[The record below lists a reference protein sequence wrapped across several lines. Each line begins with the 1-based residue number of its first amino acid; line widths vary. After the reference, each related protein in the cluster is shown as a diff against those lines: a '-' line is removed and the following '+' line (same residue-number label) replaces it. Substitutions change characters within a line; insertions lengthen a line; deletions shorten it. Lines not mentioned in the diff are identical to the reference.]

1 MEDLEDGRDL
11 DQEGR
16 EKRHR
21 IFTLEQYPDKVGR
34 RMANKGDHG
43 SFKISCMIIHPPLCQ
58 PAAEC
63 L

>member
-21 IFTLEQYPDKVGR
+21 IFTLDQYPDKVGR
-34 RMANKGDHG
+34 VASKG
-43 SFKISCMIIHPPLCQ
+43 SLKISCT
-58 PAAEC
+58 
-63 L
+63 